1 MKDYVITMITVM
13 QKYLKEMKKILK
25 YNHREKLSKAPF
37 IIISDLECFP
47 EKEQSCQNNSQKSY
61 TQRKAKHK
69 PSGCLHL
76 IMKKIGLIITE
87 EQIVLKSGV
96 KK

>member
-1 MKDYVITMITVM
+1 M

-47 EKEQSCQNNSQKSY
+47 EKEQSCQNNFQKSY